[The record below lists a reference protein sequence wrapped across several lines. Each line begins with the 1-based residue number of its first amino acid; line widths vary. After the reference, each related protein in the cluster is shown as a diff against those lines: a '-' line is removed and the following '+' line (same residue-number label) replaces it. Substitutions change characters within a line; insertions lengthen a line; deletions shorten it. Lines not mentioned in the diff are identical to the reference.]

1 MKIFYIDFATI
12 AKTGNLGPIEI
23 GKSLEEISNIFQPP
37 DYWQFG
43 SGEFLWAYMGFGGV
57 EVHFNTKDS
66 RELCVNYAELPI
78 ANFGRSLAKFGTLK
92 NGSNLL
98 IKNDLGKKWLT
109 FDFLKD
115 YFKKNGISYTT
126 DFTEVVSK
134 ETTAVMN
141 FGSNL
146 HFYFSNYRTP
156 ILEIIS
162 LSAPL

>member
-1 MKIFYIDFATI
+1 MKMLHIDLLTI
-12 AKTGNLGPIEI
+12 AETGNLGPIEI
-23 GKSLEEISNIFQPP
+23 GKSLEEIGNIFQPP

-43 SGEFLWAYMGFGGV
+43 SGEFSWAYMGFGGV

-66 RELCVNYAELPI
+66 RELCVNYAELPM

-92 NGSNLL
+92 DGSNLL

-115 YFKKNGISYTT
+115 HF
-126 DFTEVVSK
+126 K

-146 HFYFSNYRTP
+146 HFYFSNYQMPT
-156 ILEIIS
+156 LEIIS
-162 LSAPL
+162 LSVSKK